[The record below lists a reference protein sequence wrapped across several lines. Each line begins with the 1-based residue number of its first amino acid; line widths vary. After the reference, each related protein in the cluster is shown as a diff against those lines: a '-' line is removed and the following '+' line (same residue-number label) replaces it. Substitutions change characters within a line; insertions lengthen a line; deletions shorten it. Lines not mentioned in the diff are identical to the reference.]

1 MALGEDYFV
10 FSHNNSMA
18 NYTYM
23 YIVYDVVVL
32 FRRVYFGYLDHLNY

>member
-10 FSHNNSMA
+10 LSHNNSMA

-23 YIVYDVVVL
+23 YTVYDVVVL
-32 FRRVYFGYLDHLNY
+32 FTFLVEFILVIWTM

>member
-10 FSHNNSMA
+10 LNHNNSMA

-23 YIVYDVVVL
+23 YTVYDVVVL
-32 FRRVYFGYLDHLNY
+32 FRRVYFGYLDHVNY